1 MINAVRSKNAHKAN
15 LISAV
20 TAVFTILSVTF
31 PNTALAHLKEPLG
44 TEIAATPLPGRTLT
58 HSEYNYGE
66 GKHEGEHTCCHGL
79 ALEFEL
85 GVTQEGGCSRARRG
99 RGGLRPEAP
108 LLR

>member
-31 PNTALAHLKEPLG
+31 PNTALAHLKEPLDLSRSRNG
-44 TEIAATPLPGRTLT
+44 P
-58 HSEYNYGE
+58 
-66 GKHEGEHTCCHGL
+66 EGE
-79 ALEFEL
+79 
-85 GVTQEGGCSRARRG
+85 EGGCSRARRG